1 MRRGYSREAFLDLV
15 EHARALIPHVTI
27 STDVIAGFC
36 GETEEEHRDTLDVM
50 ERVRFDQAFMFHYS
64 LRDKTHAARH
74 FEDDVPQEV
83 KLRRL
88 QEIIDTFR
96 AKAVEKNRELETGAT
111 RLVLT
116 EGLSHKKHHLIAEG
130 ETSSSRSVQMTGKT
144 DGNKRVVF
152 SVPLADATSSSSSSS
167 AVFLPQFDTQ
177 NRDLEQLSCADLI
190 LAAHSSSMSN
200 SSSSSCVT
208 DIAALKGKYIAV
220 KIIDGNGTTLKG
232 VALGES
238 SITKWGQSGRF

>member
-116 EGLSHKKHHLIAEG
+116 EGTCL
-130 ETSSSRSVQMTGKT
+130 
-144 DGNKRVVF
+144 
-152 SVPLADATSSSSSSS
+152 
-167 AVFLPQFDTQ
+167 
-177 NRDLEQLSCADLI
+177 
-190 LAAHSSSMSN
+190 
-200 SSSSSCVT
+200 
-208 DIAALKGKYIAV
+208 
-220 KIIDGNGTTLKG
+220 
-232 VALGES
+232 
-238 SITKWGQSGRF
+238 